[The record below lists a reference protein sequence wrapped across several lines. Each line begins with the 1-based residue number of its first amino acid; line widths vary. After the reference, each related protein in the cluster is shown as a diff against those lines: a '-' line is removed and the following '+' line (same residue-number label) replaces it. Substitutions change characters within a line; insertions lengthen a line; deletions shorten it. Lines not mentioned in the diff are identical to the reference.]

1 MFLIN
6 LIFYAM
12 VTGTNYHRTHPGES
26 KFQAGIT
33 YNNVR
38 IFICSIVFCLGLA
51 IMKKMK
57 KLASKWIIT
66 WAILCTVFLIVMS
79 FCEIENAYVSFSTA
93 DQAEKY
99 YGIEK
104 NKNDILEQINKELS
118 EKWEFSRLSKISIA
132 ILKLAVYEI
141 LYKKLPYKVVINE
154 AVELAK
160 AYGDDNA
167 PSFVNGIL
175 ASIVKNNNIEYYKG

>member
-1 MFLIN
+1 MNRSETRKVAFELIYSLEIQKVEERELETQIN
-6 LIFYAM
+6 
-12 VTGTNYHRTHPGES
+12 
-26 KFQAGIT
+26 
-33 YNNVR
+33 
-38 IFICSIVFCLGLA
+38 
-51 IMKKMK
+51 
-57 KLASKWIIT
+57 
-66 WAILCTVFLIVMS
+66 VFLEGKGIQ
-79 FCEIENAYVSFSTA
+79 
-93 DQAEKY
+93 DEKVTEY
-99 YGIEK
+99 IQDVIYGIEK

-118 EKWEFSRLSKISIA
+118 EKWELSRLSKISIA

-175 ASIVKNNNIEYYKG
+175 ASIVKNNNIE

>member
-1 MFLIN
+1 MNRSETRKVAFELIYS
-6 LIFYAM
+6 LEIQK
-12 VTGTNYHRTHPGES
+12 VEES
-26 KFQAGIT
+26 ELETQI
-33 YNNVR
+33 N
-38 IFICSIVFCLGLA
+38 
-51 IMKKMK
+51 
-57 KLASKWIIT
+57 
-66 WAILCTVFLIVMS
+66 VFLEGKGIQ
-79 FCEIENAYVSFSTA
+79 
-93 DQAEKY
+93 DEKVTEY
-99 YGIEK
+99 IQDVIYGIEK

-167 PSFVNGIL
+167 PAFVNGIL
-175 ASIVKNNNIEYYKG
+175 ASIVKNNNIE

>member
-1 MFLIN
+1 MNRSETRKVAFELIYS
-6 LIFYAM
+6 LEIQK
-12 VTGTNYHRTHPGES
+12 VEES
-26 KFQAGIT
+26 ELETQI
-33 YNNVR
+33 N
-38 IFICSIVFCLGLA
+38 
-51 IMKKMK
+51 
-57 KLASKWIIT
+57 
-66 WAILCTVFLIVMS
+66 VFLEGKGIQ
-79 FCEIENAYVSFSTA
+79 
-93 DQAEKY
+93 DEKVTEY
-99 YGIEK
+99 IQDVIYGIEK

-175 ASIVKNNNIEYYKG
+175 ESIVKNNNIE

>member
-1 MFLIN
+1 MNRSETRKVAFELIYS
-6 LIFYAM
+6 LEIQK
-12 VTGTNYHRTHPGES
+12 VEES
-26 KFQAGIT
+26 ELETQI
-33 YNNVR
+33 N
-38 IFICSIVFCLGLA
+38 
-51 IMKKMK
+51 
-57 KLASKWIIT
+57 
-66 WAILCTVFLIVMS
+66 VFLEGKGIQ
-79 FCEIENAYVSFSTA
+79 
-93 DQAEKY
+93 DEKVTEY
-99 YGIEK
+99 IQDVIYGIEK

-118 EKWEFSRLSKISIA
+118 EKWELSRLSKISIA

-175 ASIVKNNNIEYYKG
+175 ASIVKNNNIE